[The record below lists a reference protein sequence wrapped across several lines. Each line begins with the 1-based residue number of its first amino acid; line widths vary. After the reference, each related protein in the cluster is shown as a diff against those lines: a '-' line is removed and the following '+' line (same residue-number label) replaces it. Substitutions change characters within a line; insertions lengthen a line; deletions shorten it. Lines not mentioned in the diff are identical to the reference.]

1 MNNSFMT
8 KDGMNDELDR
18 AFVHQQIPQRK
29 QSKQVKV
36 VVRSKRL
43 TSGEYIL
50 MGLYAL
56 GFCLALFF
64 VIHMSAE
71 IDGINRNIESVKTEM
86 TEQQMVNENLAY
98 QKMELS
104 NPERILAVAKEHGLD
119 IQNTKVKQASKV
131 N

>member
-1 MNNSFMT
+1 MMSL
-8 KDGMNDELDR
+8 ER
-18 AFVHQQIPQRK
+18 AYIQQQIPQRK

-36 VVRSKRL
+36 VVRSKRF
-43 TSGEYIL
+43 TPGEYIL

-71 IDGINRNIESVKTEM
+71 IDGMNRNIESIKTDIA
-86 TEQQMVNENLAY
+86 EQQSTNEDLAY
-98 QKMELS
+98 QKTELS

>member
-1 MNNSFMT
+1 MSV
-8 KDGMNDELDR
+8 ER

-36 VVRSKRL
+36 VVKTKL
-43 TSGEYIL
+43 FTPGEYIL
-50 MGLYAL
+50 MGLYTL
-56 GFCLALFF
+56 GVCVALFF
-64 VIHMSAE
+64 MIHMSAE
-71 IDGINRNIESVKTEM
+71 IDEMNRNIETAKTEM
-86 TEQQMVNENLAY
+86 SEQYVINENLSH

-104 NPERILAVAKEHGLD
+104 NPERILALAKEHGLD

>member
-1 MNNSFMT
+1 MT

>member
-1 MNNSFMT
+1 MMSL
-8 KDGMNDELDR
+8 ER
-18 AFVHQQIPQRK
+18 AYVHQQIPQRK

-36 VVRSKRL
+36 VVRSKRF
-43 TSGEYIL
+43 TPGEYIL
-50 MGLYAL
+50 MGLYTL
-56 GFCLALFF
+56 GVCLALFF

-71 IDGINRNIESVKTEM
+71 IDGINRNIKSIKTEM
-86 TEQQMVNENLAY
+86 TEQQSTNENLAY

-119 IQNTKVKQASKV
+119 IQNTEVKQASKV